1 MEKAAWVK
9 LIRKYS
15 ASWSRWIHIYLSM
28 FSLVSLLFFAV
39 TGLTLNHTEW
49 FEDMQTTSR
58 MEGSMTGAWVAPGDS
73 SNVAK
78 LEVVEYLR
86 KEHHISG
93 AVGEFAIDEEQCTI
107 SFNGPGYTADVFI
120 NRADGNYEVSETKTG
135 LWGIMNDLHKGR
147 DAGQGWSWLI
157 DISAILMIIVSLSG
171 LMMLFFLKKKRMA
184 GLLMIVLGG
193 LAVGLIYWLLVP

>member
-86 KEHHISG
+86 KVHHISG

-135 LWGIMNDLHKGR
+135 IWGIMNDLHKGR

>member
-1 MEKAAWVK
+1 MGKAAWVK

-15 ASWSRWIHIYLSM
+15 ASWSRWTHIYLSM